1 MSQAASVSVRRPYG
15 LARVC
20 RVLEVPRSTVYAR
33 RERAADPRPPQRPG
47 PRSGILPD
55 EVLLERIREVLAASP
70 FHGEGYRKVWARL
83 RAQGIATDKD
93 RVRRLMGRAG
103 LLVPQRGGVPH
114 GPAAH
119 DGTITTDRPDEM
131 WGTDA
136 TQVVTLEQGTAT
148 IFAVID
154 HCTAECIGIHAA
166 VRGTRFEALEPLR
179 QGVREHFGSYEQGAT
194 QGLAVRHDHGSQ
206 FLSRYYQ
213 GELAFLGATSS
224 PAFVREP
231 EGNGCIERFWRTL
244 KEQLLW
250 VRTFRTVEELRVALQ
265 EFRDHYNRTWILQ
278 KHGYLTPS
286 QVRAKLTTRQEEAA

>member
-1 MSQAASVSVRRPYG
+1 LSQAVSVSARRPYG

-33 RERAADPRPPQRPG
+33 RVRAADPRPAQRPG
-47 PRSGILPD
+47 PRVGVVPD
-55 EVLLERIREVLAASP
+55 EVLLLEVRAVLAACP

-83 RAQGIATDKD
+83 RMRGIRTDKD

-103 LLVPQRGGVPH
+103 LLVPQRGGAAH

-119 DGTITTDRPDEM
+119 DGVITTDRPDAM

-136 TQVVTLEQGTAT
+136 TQTLTIEQGTAT
-148 IFAVID
+148 IFAVVD

-166 VRGTRFEALEPLR
+166 LRGTRFEALEPMR
-179 QGVREHFGSYEQGAT
+179 QGVREHFGSYEAGAAR
-194 QGLAVRHDHGSQ
+194 GLSVRHDHGSQ
-206 FLSRYYQ
+206 FLSRHYQ
-213 GELAFLGATSS
+213 GELAFLGAVSS

-231 EGNGCIERFWRTL
+231 EGNGCVERFWRTL

-265 EFRDHYNRTWILQ
+265 EFRALYNRTWILE
-278 KHGYLTPS
+278 KHGFLTPS
-286 QVRAKLTTRQEEAA
+286 QVRERLGPRRGEAA

>member
-1 MSQAASVSVRRPYG
+1 MSQASSISVRRPYG

-20 RVLEVPRSTVYAR
+20 RVLEVARSTVYAR
-33 RERAADPRPPQRPG
+33 RDRVEAGRPVGRPG
-47 PRSGILPD
+47 PKRGIVPD
-55 EVLLERIREVLAASP
+55 EDLLATIREVLAASP

-83 RAQGIATDKD
+83 RARKVGVDKD

-103 LLVPQRGGVPH
+103 LLVPQRGGTPH

-119 DGTITTDRPDEM
+119 DGTITTERPDEM

-136 TQVVTLEQGTAT
+136 TQTVTIEQGTAT
-148 IFAVID
+148 IFAVVD

-166 VRGTRFEALEPLR
+166 ARGTRFEALEPLR
-179 QGVREHFGSYEQGAT
+179 QGVREHFGSYEKGAA

-206 FLSRYYQ
+206 FLSRHYQ
-213 GELAFLGATSS
+213 GELAFLGAASS

-231 EGNGCIERFWRTL
+231 EGNGCVERFWRTL

-250 VRTFRTVEELRVALQ
+250 VRTFRTVEELRAALQ
-265 EFRDHYNRTWILQ
+265 EFRDLYNRAWIVQ
-278 KHGYLTPS
+278 KHGFLTPS
-286 QVRAKLTTRQEEAA
+286 QVREKLTARQEVAA